1 MKRLLIISSVGLL
14 ALVFRTSAL
23 PQTARLIPLSTEESN
38 RAGHT
43 TQLASHAEANPYA
56 SKHVLEVQA
65 HAPKTSSP
73 ELKLPLDF
81 ETNRGQAAMQYAFV
95 AHGPT
100 YALGLSSTE
109 IALSLNHPREAAP
122 AVSLPAVPGVSADK
136 RPTAMDHAQLHL
148 RFMGASGGSSVSGL
162 DPKPGVSNYFIGNDP
177 SKWQTHVPHFGRVK
191 MDGIYPGIDLVF
203 YGNPQQLEYDFRIAP
218 GADPR
223 TIHLNAGDATS
234 TVLDKNGN
242 MVLATVAGDV
252 QLRHPDAYQEVDGV
266 HRPVNSRFRLVAGN
280 VIQFEIGTY
289 DHTKP
294 LVIDPVMTYGVA
306 IGGSNGSEAE
316 GLDIDAAGN
325 AYVTGNSCS
334 VDFPTAGSTQN
345 HPVITTTFCED
356 AFVLKLDPTAS
367 SLIYS
372 DFVGGSGAST
382 GMHVA
387 VDAAGEAFV
396 TGATSSTDFPLIANI
411 GPPTAVPCPLV
422 AAGYNCPTG
431 FIFKLSPDGSTMIF
445 SSLLG
450 GSEAS
455 GGLQV
460 KLNPVTGDAVVVGAT
475 NSSDF
480 QPQPNTLDTTYSG
493 GSCVNDAS
501 IAKTA
506 STPCFNGFL
515 LGLNASTGALLY
527 GTFIGS
533 ANTTWAMGLA
543 FDKTG
548 NAYVAGNTLPPLSS
562 SLGPVTNTYAPI
574 TGPATVDNIF
584 VTQLK
589 LAQKSLS
596 VGYLTLIEGNGT
608 DTIGGIAVD
617 SSENVYLTGSTTSTN
632 LPVSGSAFQS
642 TNKAAGDA
650 SCLPDAIVNPFLPLP
665 CGTALVAEL
674 NAAGALSFL
683 TYLGG
688 SSAEWG
694 EAIGIDS
701 TGNLWLTG
709 ITSSSDFPFSTSVAN
724 ALYSDTPFLAEM
736 SGDGTTL
743 PFASTIAS
751 QFGQSADLKID
762 SSNNVYV
769 AGYASNATSSPGTYP
784 VDPEVQNPMFVQK
797 WAAGPGPVMTVS
809 ATSLN
814 FGATM
819 IGSTSAPQTVTI
831 SNTGQGPLQLGI
843 QTVAGSA
850 QSGSPAS
857 DVPATGA
864 TSPFLVTNDCGATLA
879 SNSSCT
885 LTVSLQ
891 PFPSPPNCNVA
902 NGCDPQPDTATII
915 IQNNAPSG
923 TQTVALTGTSG
934 VGPVVAI
941 APRAIT
947 FPAQIAGT
955 SSAADGGTPGATQYV
970 QISNLGDINLD
981 FASVTLGGPNAADF
995 QLTNQ
1000 CPPALSP
1007 GFESSCQLS
1016 IVFSPAASA
1025 TGTRTAT
1032 LNFVDN
1038 AADSPQ
1044 SIPITGSVAGATAA
1058 FYVYPNPITFGYALI
1073 GGPTYADQV
1082 TADITN
1088 VSTATQVLVD
1098 GVTIG
1103 GPNAADFNLR
1113 PNGVIGVSANEV
1125 EMIFYFNPTSGPH
1138 GPRTATATLI
1148 TTPPTTG
1155 LAPIPLQGVAATST
1169 DPGISIYTNPSPLDF
1184 GSVQVGQSSQSV
1196 STYLTIGNLG
1206 NTCPANVNPPCGGSL
1221 VVSSIVAGLSDY
1233 TVVGYTG
1240 SPAYCT
1246 TFPLTIPSQG
1256 QCGFTVVF
1264 APTQAGSRNTTL
1276 TINSNDPGGPVVIP
1290 VTGVGLALPLG
1301 NLSANALNFGYAA
1314 IGVASPPLTLN
1325 LQNTSSVPLAISGV
1339 TTSANFEV
1347 ASNTCSTAV
1356 APGASCTIGVTF
1368 TPPTAGAFNGT
1379 LTVSDND
1386 AFGGQQLGALS
1397 GVGATGPSLMI
1408 LPTALNFPNQANN
1421 TTGPPHPITL
1431 TNFGDTA
1438 VTFPA
1443 NAFVATSADVYV
1455 STPQFVIS
1463 SNTCGTSL
1471 AVHASCV
1478 VNLEFAPTAPAFP
1491 PLPAPEPGTLNIA
1504 DNAHFS
1510 PQRVYLSGIVVQ
1522 SGANQTITTLT
1533 SSLNPAA
1540 SGQAITF
1547 TAAVAGTTTN
1557 TPTPTGSVTFM
1568 DGTTILGTASLNSSV
1583 QATFTTSSL
1592 RVGSHSITAVYGS
1605 DANYAASTSSMLTEV
1620 VTGSATA
1627 TTATTLT
1634 ASPNPTTIGQSVL
1647 LTATVAETSGTGVPT
1662 GTVTFYDGT
1671 TSLGTGTLSSGTAT
1685 YSATSLA
1692 VGTHSITASYGG
1704 DASNSSST
1712 SSAVTVTV
1720 TAAALATTAT
1730 TLTASATTTVSGTA
1744 ITFTAA
1750 VKETSGSATP
1760 TGAVTFYDGQSS
1772 LGTGTLSS
1780 GSATY
1785 STSSLSVGT
1794 HSITASYSGDASNS
1808 SSTSSA
1814 ITITVT
1820 ASAAPD
1826 FALTV
1831 SGPSTQT
1838 VTPGQSA
1845 SYSLNVSPLNGSYPG
1860 TVTFAASGLPAGA
1873 TASFSPSSIASTSGA
1888 QAVTLTIQTSAAS
1901 AMERAPA
1908 SFAGRRPRPITWAVF
1923 LLPLLGVVG
1932 MRRRRGKLVRI
1943 SFLASLILSGIVFSG
1958 TLTGCGSAKQAE
1970 KNYSVTVTA
1979 TSGSLQHSAIVTL
1992 NVE

>member
-38 RAGHT
+38 RAEHT
-43 TQLASHAEANPYA
+43 TQLASHAEANPHA

-65 HAPKTSSP
+65 NAPKTPRP
-73 ELKLPLDF
+73 ELKLSLDF
-81 ETNRGQAAMQYAFV
+81 ETNRGQAATQYAFV

-109 IALSLNHPREAAP
+109 IALSLNRPREVAQAGP
-122 AVSLPAVPGVSADK
+122 LPAVPGISADK
-136 RPTAMDHAQLHL
+136 RLAAMDHAQLHL

-162 DPKPGVSNYFIGNDP
+162 DPKPGVSNYFIGNDS

-191 MDGIYPGIDLVF
+191 MVGIYPGIDLVF

-234 TVLDKNGN
+234 TALDQNGN
-242 MVLATVAGDV
+242 LVLATVAGDV

-266 HRPVNSRFRLVAGN
+266 HRLVDSRFRLVAGN

-294 LVIDPVMTYGVA
+294 LIIDPVMTYGVA

-316 GLDIDAAGN
+316 GLDIDPAGN

-387 VDAAGEAFV
+387 VDAAGDAFV

-411 GPPTAVPCPLV
+411 GPPASVPCPLV

-431 FIFKLSPDGSTMIF
+431 FIFKLSPDGSSMIF

-480 QPQPNTLDTTYSG
+480 QPQPNTLETTYG
-493 GSCVNDAS
+493 GGTCADMAS
-501 IAKTA
+501 ISNTA

-515 LGLNASTGALLY
+515 LGLNPTTGALRY
-527 GTFIGS
+527 GTYLGGS
-533 ANTTWAMGLA
+533 NNNWAIGLA
-543 FDKTG
+543 FDAAG
-548 NAYVAGNTLPPLSS
+548 NAYVAGSSIPPMSS
-562 SLGPVTNTYAPI
+562 SLGPVTNTYAPV
-574 TGPATVDNIF
+574 GAAAAGDDIF
-584 VTQLK
+584 VAQLK
-589 LAQKSLS
+589 LSQSTLSL
-596 VGYLTLIEGNGT
+596 GYLTLIQGEGT
-608 DTIGGIAVD
+608 DMVSGIAVD
-617 SSENVYLTGSTTSTN
+617 SSANLYLTGSTTSTH
-632 LPVSGSAFQS
+632 LPVTSGAFQS

-665 CGTALVAEL
+665 CGTAFVGKL

-688 SSAEWG
+688 SSADWG

-724 ALYSDTPFLAEM
+724 ALYSDTPFLAET
-736 SGDGTTL
+736 SGGGTTL

-769 AGYASNATSSPGTYP
+769 AGYASSATSSPGTYP

-797 WAAGPGPVMTVS
+797 WSAGPGPVMTVS

-843 QTVAGSA
+843 QTVDGSA
-850 QSGSPAS
+850 QSGYL
-857 DVPATGA
+857 ATGA
-864 TSPFLVTNDCGATLA
+864 ASPFLVTNNCGATLA
-879 SNSSCT
+879 PNSSCT

-902 NGCDPQPDTATII
+902 NGCDPQPDSTTII

-947 FPAQIAGT
+947 FPPQIAGT
-955 SSAADGGTPGATQYV
+955 SSAMDLGTPGATQYV
-970 QISNLGDINLD
+970 QISNLGDINLVL
-981 FASVTLGGPNAADF
+981 ASATLGGPNAADF

-1000 CPPALSP
+1000 CPPALPP

-1032 LNFVDN
+1032 LNLVDN

-1088 VSTATQVLVD
+1088 VSTATQVLVT

-1113 PNGVIGVSANEV
+1113 PNGFIGVSANEG

-1148 TTPPTTG
+1148 TSPPTTG

-1169 DPGISIYTNPSPLDF
+1169 DPGISIYTNPSPLDL

-1233 TVVGYTG
+1233 TVVGVTG
-1240 SPAYCT
+1240 FPAYCT
-1246 TFPLTIPSQG
+1246 TTFPLTLPPQS
-1256 QCGFTVVF
+1256 QCGYNVVF
-1264 APTQAGSRNTTL
+1264 APTQAGARNTTL

-1301 NLSANALNFGYAA
+1301 DLSATALNFGYAA
-1314 IGVASPPLTLN
+1314 IGLASPPLTLN

-1339 TTSANFEV
+1339 STSANFEV

-1356 APGASCTIGVTF
+1356 ATGASCTIGVTF

-1386 AFGGQQLGALS
+1386 AFGGQQLVALS

-1421 TTGPPHPITL
+1421 TTGPPQPIML

-1443 NAFVATSADVYV
+1443 KAFVTTSSDVYV

-1491 PLPAPEPGTLNIA
+1491 PLPAPEPGTLNIG

-1522 SGANQTITTLT
+1522 SGASQTTTTLT
-1533 SSLNPAA
+1533 SSLNPAT
-1540 SGQAITF
+1540 SGQPITF

-1557 TPTPTGSVTFM
+1557 TPTPTGSVTFK

-1592 RVGSHSITAVYGS
+1592 SAGSHAITAVYGS
-1605 DANYAASTSSMLTEV
+1605 DANYAASTSSVLTEV

-1634 ASPNPTTIGQSVL
+1634 ASPNPATIGQSVL
-1647 LTATVAETSGTGVPT
+1647 LTATVAETSGSAVPT

-1671 TSLGTGTLSSGTAT
+1671 TSLGTGAFSAGTAT

-1692 VGTHSITASYGG
+1692 VDTHSITASYGG

-1712 SSAVTVTV
+1712 SSTVTVTV

-1730 TLTASATTTVSGTA
+1730 TLTASTTTAVSGTA

-1750 VKETSGSATP
+1750 VKETSGSSTP
-1760 TGAVTFYDGQSS
+1760 TGTVTFYDGQTS

-1780 GSATY
+1780 SSATY
-1785 STSSLSVGT
+1785 STSGLAVGT
-1794 HSITASYSGDASNS
+1794 HSITASYGGDASNAA
-1808 SSTSSA
+1808 STSSTVTV
-1814 ITITVT
+1814 TITAAT
-1820 ASAAPD
+1820 APD
-1826 FALTV
+1826 FTLAV
-1831 SGPSTQT
+1831 SGTSAQT

-1873 TASFSPSSIASTSGA
+1873 TASFSPSSIASPSGA
-1888 QAVTLTIQTSAAS
+1888 QAVTLTIQTSAVS

-1908 SFAGRRPRPITWAVF
+1908 SFAGRRPRPIIWAVF

-1958 TLTGCGSAKQAE
+1958 TLTGCGSSKPAE
-1970 KNYSVTVTA
+1970 KNYSVTITA
-1979 TSGSLQHSAIVTL
+1979 TSGSLQHSALVTL